1 MIDPQ
6 LNWKKA
12 SKGSNKRAGRRARAS
27 FASSNKKKSA
37 LEDFT
42 KREEAVEKDEKECM
56 PVSESEKLGVSILG
70 RRFSNMIESVPIK
83 KRRFFFPYSS
93 ESEPPLMLFSSSP
106 PRESNANSNV
116 ECQASSSSSW
126 KNLKTCPLED
136 NQLENTNKKLGD
148 DADFSGISILAAAA
162 CNSSIG
168 LLEEAVSSRLN
179 DVPLEKHL
187 ISSVGISNNKFDD
200 SSLGGIS
207 DQALNNDKLVGR
219 KMDSGSVCD
228 APNKEDESVR
238 RSETSSRD
246 DRLHW
251 DLNTTMESWENP
263 YDDSFV
269 KSLSLAEGCS
279 VGGVETVGLK
289 DLKCHGVQ
297 MKPVNTECVVQTK
310 AEVLSS
316 SPKGDHGSLL
326 PKASEKSEY
335 SFDQGT
341 QIMQKECTSVSVSF
355 DQISNLGLA
364 HSETPDH
371 VMVSTKENPS
381 LHHPENPAICL
392 ETGSCLVELP
402 VAHEEGLAFVS
413 PSSVKEEA
421 SPVHPIN
428 NSLVVETACDK
439 SHLVFNDA
447 NDPTTVYEPRSIAS
461 ETACE
466 ENEVALSS
474 GDVHPRN
481 LAHAVTLKIVEIE
494 DVTGH
499 ALDQKKE
506 VDEKVC
512 LLGTQDET
520 AIADMKIQGNKCS
533 KLDDV
538 NMSAAVNGETGIPL
552 CVDIKDAMCNSAS
565 KTPEMVD
572 MKTLAGA
579 SSSHE
584 ACKSSAD
591 DHVISSGEVALGDP
605 SYGEYDSDASQND
618 PDQVNGIEEVG
629 RLQLADDDYQYED
642 GEFRESLLHTW
653 EDDCE
658 EGEAEPV
665 DYGSDNQEIVA
676 FDTSADYYAPAPVHS
691 ERGECQEERFAKA
704 DHGINIV
711 MKGEQSTHRSCLL
724 DSAKPDLS
732 DSGSSRKRVVNLE
745 RKVSRGHLAVSDKL
759 EIDGKDSLKFTE
771 NDHLAV
777 QDGIAEDDHSLRMKS
792 SGWDQMPEGVHTSEE
807 GINAAGINGLVRDD
821 IGTVLDVGKPMR
833 TVGPRLARDLSSR
846 IERLK
851 SPDMLL
857 EKDREFG
864 RGSRSHN
871 SDGSND
877 RIRRDATSC
886 RSTGRG
892 GPTLQRHVRGREGD
906 HWLDSPRGHWG
917 PNRRGSP
924 GFYGP
929 SSFSRSGTNDAAAAA
944 TAKLESS
951 GFVITPDGT
960 LVKAGAS
967 IMGPGN
973 RLHRHSPQG
982 TYRSR
987 TRRGSPPIDSDRIS
1001 FSMRSGLGRGREMS
1015 PDRQFSVGHG
1025 RSGRYGTRGRG
1036 GACRVRYNGPLLAD
1050 DIDSSV
1056 HIHDRLS
1063 SRERSLSPNPRRE
1076 HLRRSG
1082 TRSPSR
1088 SRTRSPHMWGSP
1100 RGRGSGGFSVSARV
1114 RRRSRSP
1121 ENFRAEA
1128 RMERMRSPHGR
1139 PGFGEHMINFM
1150 PALRNHVSLSHAS
1163 RYIDDRKE
1171 LPSDHFRQN
1180 GYKRSSDR
1188 SPSRMR
1194 MFSRNS
1200 RYDSGSPGRLKPDEY
1215 YSRPMNSGRYPEFVG
1230 VGMRHEGS
1238 EEDRRHGERY
1248 GMLNTTRQFGTE
1260 GDMKRFPC
1268 DEEDGFRAHHSRSK
1282 DSPEFHV
1289 RGSPRG
1295 FDRGFNGELGDLPR
1309 RAREEKTHFRY
1320 GRHGNQNAGFKQFDI
1335 REGDEDEA
1343 QKRRA

>member
-1 MIDPQ
+1 MDPVFATAMSLPNSEHAEHCGNISFKMIDPQ

-27 FASSNKKKSA
+27 FASSNKKKYA
-37 LEDFT
+37 IEDFT
-42 KREEAVEKDEKECM
+42 KREEAFEKDKKECM

-83 KRRFFFPYSS
+83 KRRFFFQSLS
-93 ESEPPLMLFSSSP
+93 ESEPPPMLFSSSP
-106 PRESNANSNV
+106 PRDSKANSNV

-136 NQLENTNKKLGD
+136 NQLESTNKKLSD

-168 LLEEAVSSRLN
+168 LLEEAVSSHLN
-179 DVPLEKHL
+179 DVPLENHL

-207 DQALNNDKLVGR
+207 DQALDNDELGGR
-219 KMDSGSVCD
+219 KMNSGSVCD
-228 APNKEDESVR
+228 APNKEDGSVR

-269 KSLSLAEGCS
+269 KSQSLAEGCS
-279 VGGVETVGLK
+279 VGGVENVGLE

-310 AEVLSS
+310 VEVSSS
-316 SPKGDHGSLL
+316 SPKGDRGSLL
-326 PKASEKSEY
+326 PKVSEKSEY
-335 SFDQGT
+335 SFDQG
-341 QIMQKECTSVSVSF
+341 
-355 DQISNLGLA
+355 
-364 HSETPDH
+364 
-371 VMVSTKENPS
+371 
-381 LHHPENPAICL
+381 
-392 ETGSCLVELP
+392 SCLVKLP
-402 VAHEEGLAFVS
+402 VAHEEGLAFVP
-413 PSSVKEEA
+413 PSSVKEEP
-421 SPVHPIN
+421 SSVQPMN
-428 NSLVVETACDK
+428 NSLVVEAACEM

-447 NDPTTVYEPRSIAS
+447 NGPPIVYEPHSIAS

-481 LAHAVTLKIVEIE
+481 LADAVTLKIMEIE

-506 VDEKVC
+506 VNEKIC

-533 KLDDV
+533 ELEDV
-538 NMSAAVNGETGIPL
+538 NMSAAVIGETGIPL
-552 CVDIKDAMCNSAS
+552 CVDIKDSMCNSAS

-572 MKTLAGA
+572 MKSLAGT

-629 RLQLADDDYQYED
+629 RLQLADDNYQYED

-653 EDDCE
+653 EDDCK

-676 FDTSADYYAPAPVHS
+676 FDTSADYYVPAPVHS
-691 ERGECQEERFAKA
+691 ERGECQEERLAKA
-704 DHGINIV
+704 DHRINIV
-711 MKGEQSTHRSCLL
+711 VKGEQSTHRSCLP
-724 DSAKPDLS
+724 DSAKSDLS

-745 RKVSRGHLAVSDKL
+745 RKVSRGHLAVGDKL
-759 EIDGKDSLKFTE
+759 EIDGKDSLIFTE

-792 SGWDQMPEGVHTSEE
+792 SGWDQMPEGVHISEE

-821 IGTVLDVGKPMR
+821 IGTVYHVGEPMR

-906 HWLDSPRGHWG
+906 HWLDTPGGHWG

-929 SSFSRSGTNDAAAAA
+929 SGFSRSGTNDAAAAA

-967 IMGPGN
+967 IMGPGS
-973 RLHRHSPQG
+973 RMHRHSPQG

-1001 FSMRSGLGRGREMS
+1001 FSMRSGLGRGRQMS
-1015 PDRQFSVGHG
+1015 PDGQFSVGHG

-1036 GACRVRYNGPLLAD
+1036 GACRVRYNGPLPAD

-1063 SRERSLSPNPRRE
+1063 RRERSLSPNPRRE

-1100 RGRGSGGFSVSARV
+1100 RGRGNGGFSVSARV

-1139 PGFGEHMINFM
+1139 PGFGEHMMDFM
-1150 PALRNHVSLSHAS
+1150 PALRNHVSLSHAT
-1163 RYIDDRKE
+1163 RWIDDRKE

-1180 GYKRSSDR
+1180 GYKRSSER
-1188 SPSRMR
+1188 SLSRMR

-1200 RYDSGSPGRLKPDEY
+1200 RYDSMGSPGRLKPDEY

-1230 VGMRHEGS
+1230 VVRGMRHEGRD
-1238 EEDRRHGERY
+1238 EDRRHGERY
-1248 GMLNTTRQFGTE
+1248 GMLNTTRQFGMD
-1260 GDMKRFPC
+1260 GDMKRFRC

-1295 FDRGFNGELGDLPR
+1295 FDQGFNGEPGDLPR

-1320 GRHGNQNAGFKQFDI
+1320 GPHGNQNAGFKQFDM
-1335 REGDEDEA
+1335 REGDEEEA